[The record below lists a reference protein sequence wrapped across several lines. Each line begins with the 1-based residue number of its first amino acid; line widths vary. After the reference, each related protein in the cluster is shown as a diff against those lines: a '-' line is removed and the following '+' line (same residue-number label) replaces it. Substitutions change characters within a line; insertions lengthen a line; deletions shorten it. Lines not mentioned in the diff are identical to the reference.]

1 MAENNYRF
9 VWMYHVEDALELA
22 LDQANVSHLGSARNQ
37 KNSKSLVFL
46 RRLML

>member
-1 MAENNYRF
+1 MRF
-9 VWMYHVEDALELA
+9 SLILGLE
-22 LDQANVSHLGSARNQ
+22 QANPPRFWRDNKL

>member
-1 MAENNYRF
+1 LNKRTRRASTWPEI
-9 VWMYHVEDALELA
+9 E
-22 LDQANVSHLGSARNQ
+22 